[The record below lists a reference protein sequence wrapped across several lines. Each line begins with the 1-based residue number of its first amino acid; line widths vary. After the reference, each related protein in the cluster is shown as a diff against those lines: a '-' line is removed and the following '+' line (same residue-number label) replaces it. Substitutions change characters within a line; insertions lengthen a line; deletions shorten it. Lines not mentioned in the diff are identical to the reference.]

1 MIEEIIVEITSHLKK
16 NSPRLTEEQLSG
28 IYRIINSNNPNSVA
42 YGNKHSDIEKFI
54 REVQNKFELKYK
66 DGLEIFEIL
75 IKSNVH
81 DEKIAGILLLN
92 RFKKDFN
99 VETLSLI
106 RKLIPNYYDTWAI
119 TDTTMIRVLG
129 PFLAKKGNEALA
141 EKVITSWSKSEHLW
155 LRRASMVI
163 LLKIIMVKKD
173 FDADYVFALVEKM
186 RNYPEDY
193 IHKGIGWLLKTCSKY
208 KPNVIYEYL
217 MNNKKKLSRLILR
230 YASKKLPIEMRKQV
244 LNKQNYDL
252 VVGSSP

>member
-16 NSPRLTEEQLSG
+16 NSPRLTEEQLSR
-28 IYRIINSNNPNSVA
+28 IYKIINSNNPNFVA
-42 YGNKHSDIEKFI
+42 YGTKHSDIEKFV

-66 DGLEIFEIL
+66 DGLEIFENL

-81 DEKIAGILLLN
+81 DEKIAGIFLLN

-99 VETLSLI
+99 VDTLSLVGQ
-106 RKLIPNYYDTWAI
+106 LIPNYYDTWAI

-141 EKVITSWSKSEHLW
+141 ENIITSWSKSEHLW
-155 LRRASMVI
+155 HRRASMVI
-163 LLKIIMVKKD
+163 LLKIIMVNKE

-208 KPNVIYEYL
+208 EPNVIYEYL
-217 MNNKKKLSRLILR
+217 MNNKKKFPRLILR
-230 YASKKLPIEMRKQV
+230 YASEKLPIEMRMQV
-244 LNKQNYDL
+244 LNR
-252 VVGSSP
+252 